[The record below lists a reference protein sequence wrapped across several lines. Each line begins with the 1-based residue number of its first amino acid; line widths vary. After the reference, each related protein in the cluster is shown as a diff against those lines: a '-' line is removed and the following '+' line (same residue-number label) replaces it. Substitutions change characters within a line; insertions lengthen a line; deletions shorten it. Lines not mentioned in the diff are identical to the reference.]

1 MSWIFLSCRAYR
13 KTNQVSAVKKLL
25 DTDNKLEDGTKII
38 ESSKSGTNYFAKGF
52 SFSLL
57 LPCKKYIF
65 KLSFLTFLAGF

>member
-1 MSWIFLSCRAYR
+1 MSWIYLSRRAYR

-57 LPCKKYIF
+57 FPCDIKY
-65 KLSFLTFLAGF
+65 FLTFPACFL